1 MKHYLLSLLLLLF
14 SGTSYAQLVAWNFGP
29 ATRGDEKTSVSTFAD
44 PCMEASELS
53 RGPGVRPQRATYSFA
68 GLWPG
73 CNSMLGA
80 VRQGAFYEFSLVL
93 QVLTEILIKT
103 RASFLAEKTCSCIA
117 SATRRSESVYP
128 HLQYRWRTFHRHR
141 SAGTRWVH
149 RE

>member
-1 MKHYLLSLLLLLF
+1 MLLLLF

-80 VRQGAFYEFSLVL
+80 VRQGAFYEFSLKARKGCLFSLKGLAFVL
-93 QVLTEILIKT
+93 
-103 RASFLAEKTCSCIA
+103 
-117 SATRRSESVYP
+117 
-128 HLQYRWRTFHRHR
+128 
-141 SAGTRWVH
+141 GVH
-149 RE
+149 PTVRKRISSPTVPMANIS